1 MNNELTIFEGI
12 ELEILTKE
20 DVNIEFNGEVLFNGK
35 QVAEI
40 LGYFKENYSR
50 DINRH
55 CDEDCIEL
63 ITKDKLMSKKDK
75 LMSKTALSLGQ
86 RGTYFINEDG
96 VMDLICNSKNISNN
110 KKDEFIEFLKN
121 NNLIKHDRVLTN
133 QRKEIN
139 FLDKL
144 EQALSPFEITCKKQ
158 YKVLNYRIDCYIPQ
172 LNIAIEYDENG
183 HSSYTYE
190 QHEGRQKE
198 IEKELGCKFI
208 RVTDKES
215 DEYNLG
221 YIIKRIYE
229 MDNNLCKDC
238 GCNMELFEG
247 AYVCSNCGCIKKYRP
262 KYNVME

>member
-12 ELEILTKE
+12 ELEVLTKE
-20 DVNIEFNGEVLFNGK
+20 DVNIDFNGECLFNGK
-35 QVAEI
+35 QVAKI
-40 LGYFKENYSR
+40 LDYVNHVEAIRTKVRENQK
-50 DINRH
+50 I
-55 CDEDCIEL
+55 
-63 ITKDKLMSKKDK
+63 KLKNSNVVNHDFRK
-75 LMSKTALSLGQ
+75 LNNHGETFL
-86 RGTYFINEDG
+86 TEEG
-96 VMDLICNSKNISNN
+96 VLDLICNSKTISNS

-121 NNLIKHDRVLTN
+121 NNLIEHDRVLTN

-144 EQALSPFEITCKKQ
+144 EQALKPFNITGKRQ
-158 YKVLNYRIDCYIPQ
+158 YQVLNYKIDYYIPT

-183 HSSYTYE
+183 HSWYTYE

-208 RVTDKES
+208 RVTDNHS

-247 AYVCSNCGCIKKYRP
+247 EYICSNCGYNEKYRP
-262 KYNVME
+262 NYNVMW

>member
-1 MNNELTIFEGI
+1 MKNELTIFEGI
-12 ELEILTKE
+12 ELEVLTKE
-20 DVNIEFNGEVLFNGK
+20 DINIDFNGEVLFNGK

-40 LGYFKENYSR
+40 LKHSNLSQMIKDNIRDNQKVKIKNSNVVCKHFRKLNNAGETFLTEN
-50 DINRH
+50 
-55 CDEDCIEL
+55 
-63 ITKDKLMSKKDK
+63 
-75 LMSKTALSLGQ
+75 
-86 RGTYFINEDG
+86 G
-96 VMDLICNSKNISNN
+96 VLDLICNSKNISNN

-144 EQALSPFEITCKKQ
+144 EQALKPFEIICKKQ
-158 YKVLNYRIDCYIPQ
+158 YKVLNYRIDYYIPQ

-215 DEYNLG
+215 DDYNLG
-221 YIIKRIYE
+221 YIIKKIYE
-229 MDNNLCKDC
+229 MDNNLCKEC
-238 GCNMELFEG
+238 GSNMELFEG
-247 AYVCSNCGCIKKYRP
+247 AYVCSNCGYYKKYKP
-262 KYNVME
+262 NYNVME

>member
-1 MNNELTIFEGI
+1 MKNELTIFEGI
-12 ELEILTKE
+12 ELEVLTKE
-20 DVNIEFNGEVLFNGK
+20 DINIDFNGEVLFNGK

-40 LGYFKENYSR
+40 LKHSNLSQMIKDNIR
-50 DINRH
+50 DNQKVKIKNSDVMSHDFR
-55 CDEDCIEL
+55 
-63 ITKDKLMSKKDK
+63 KLNNAGETF
-75 LMSKTALSLGQ
+75 LTEEGIL
-86 RGTYFINEDG
+86 
-96 VMDLICNSKNISNN
+96 DLICNSKNISSN

-144 EQALSPFEITCKKQ
+144 EQALKPFNIIGKKQ
-158 YKVLNYRIDCYIPQ
+158 YNVLNYRIDYYIPH

-183 HSSYTYE
+183 HASYTYE

-208 RVTDKES
+208 RVNDNNS

-221 YIIKRIYE
+221 YIIKKIYE
-229 MDNNLCKDC
+229 MDNNLCKEC
-238 GCNMELFEG
+238 GSNMELFEG
-247 AYVCSNCGCIKKYRP
+247 AYVCSNCGYIKKYRP

>member
-1 MNNELTIFEGI
+1 MKNELTIFNGV
-12 ELEILTKE
+12 ELDVLTKE
-20 DVNIEFNGEVLFNGK
+20 DVNIEFNGECLFNGK
-35 QVAEI
+35 QITEI
-40 LGYFKENYSR
+40 LGYSTDNYTR
-50 DINRH
+50 DIGRH
-55 CDEDCIEL
+55 CDDECIEL
-63 ITKDKLMSKKDK
+63 ITKEKLSSKKDK
-75 LMSKTALSLGQ
+75 LTSKTALSLGQ

-144 EQALSPFEITCKKQ
+144 EQALKPFEITCKKQ
-158 YKVLNYRIDCYIPQ
+158 YKVLNYRIDYYIPT

-183 HSSYTYE
+183 HSDYTYE

-208 RVTDKES
+208 RVNDKES

-229 MDNNLCKDC
+229 MDNNLCKEC
-238 GCNMELFEG
+238 GSNMELFEG
-247 AYVCSNCGCIKKYRP
+247 AYVCSNCGYIKKYRP